1 MKKCILCGEELYDEP
16 LLKLDNVPAS
26 AQDIP
31 TKEELCTET
40 GISLSLC
47 QCKGCGLVQL
57 DAEPVSYYKDV
68 IRAGGF
74 TQTMIRLREE
84 QYASLISKY
93 NLKGKK
99 IVEVGA
105 GRGEFLA
112 PLAKFDVRAYGIE
125 HKESL
130 VKIARENGLEVE
142 HGFAQNKEYKM
153 PNAPF
158 DAFLSFN
165 FLEHQPKPND
175 MLQCIYSNLAEDGV
189 GIITVPS
196 WEYIVEHNGFYEL
209 IRDHLAYYTFETLTF
224 AAEKNGFEV
233 LEQKLINRDTL
244 SVVVK
249 KRKRAQV
256 DALKENFELLSAG
269 IDEYIASNEK
279 QNKKIAVWGAGHQG
293 FTICAC
299 TKLREHVRYI
309 IDSAPFKQGKYAPAS
324 HIPIVSPKYFET
336 CPVDSILI
344 VAPGYTDEIADII
357 EKQYGS
363 HVEIMVLKSKQ
374 LECRNANK
382 RSL

>member
-125 HKESL
+125 H
-130 VKIARENGLEVE
+130 
-142 HGFAQNKEYKM
+142 
-153 PNAPF
+153 
-158 DAFLSFN
+158 
-165 FLEHQPKPND
+165 
-175 MLQCIYSNLAEDGV
+175 
-189 GIITVPS
+189 
-196 WEYIVEHNGFYEL
+196 
-209 IRDHLAYYTFETLTF
+209 
-224 AAEKNGFEV
+224 
-233 LEQKLINRDTL
+233 
-244 SVVVK
+244 
-249 KRKRAQV
+249 
-256 DALKENFELLSAG
+256 
-269 IDEYIASNEK
+269 
-279 QNKKIAVWGAGHQG
+279 
-293 FTICAC
+293 
-299 TKLREHVRYI
+299 
-309 IDSAPFKQGKYAPAS
+309 
-324 HIPIVSPKYFET
+324 
-336 CPVDSILI
+336 
-344 VAPGYTDEIADII
+344 
-357 EKQYGS
+357 
-363 HVEIMVLKSKQ
+363 
-374 LECRNANK
+374 
-382 RSL
+382 